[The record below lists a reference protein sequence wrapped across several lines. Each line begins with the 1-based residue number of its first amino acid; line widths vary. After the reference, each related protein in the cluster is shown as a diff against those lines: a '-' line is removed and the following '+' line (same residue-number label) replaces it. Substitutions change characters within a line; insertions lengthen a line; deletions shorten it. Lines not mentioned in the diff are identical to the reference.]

1 VVVSPPR
8 ARGTRALRSNA
19 PVLRSMPSAVV
30 QLPDRQLAALRDA
43 YRRAARA
50 RRLQLIAV
58 AALSLV
64 LIALSAI
71 QAEVDPKTFL
81 AKIGGFTSYFD
92 RMATLDSGLRVWTDP
107 ASWFW
112 SFKRSARLIG
122 ETVLMAYVGTLTGS
136 IVAFALNF
144 VASPNITGRAW
155 LVFAARR
162 LLEFCRTVP
171 DVVFALIFV
180 VAFGLGPFPGVLA
193 LAIHSAGA
201 LGKQF
206 FETTENIDMKPVEGL
221 RAVGASY
228 AQVIRY
234 AALPQVIASFASF
247 ALLRFEINVRG
258 ATVLGFVGAGGIG
271 QDLMEAIRK
280 FYYSDV
286 SAILVLII
294 AVVMTIDI
302 STQYLRGTLLSE
314 GR

>member
-1 VVVSPPR
+1 
-8 ARGTRALRSNA
+8 
-19 PVLRSMPSAVV
+19 MPGAVV
-30 QLPDRQLAALRDA
+30 LLPDRQLDALKEA
-43 YRRAARA
+43 YRRAAHS
-50 RRLQLIAV
+50 RRLQMVAG
-58 AALSLV
+58 AALLVV
-64 LIALSAI
+64 LIGLSAI

-92 RMATLDSGLRVWTDP
+92 RMATLDSGARVWTDP
-107 ASWFW
+107 AAWFW

-122 ETVLMAYVGTLTGS
+122 ETILMAYVGTLTGA

-144 VASPNITGRAW
+144 VASPNLTGRAW

-171 DVVFALIFV
+171 DIVFALIFV
-180 VAFGLGPFPGVLA
+180 VAYGLGPLPGVLA
-193 LAIHSAGA
+193 LALHTAGA

-221 RAVGASY
+221 RSVGASY
-228 AQVIRY
+228 VQTIRY
-234 AALPQVIASFASF
+234 AALPQVLASFASF
-247 ALLRFEINVRG
+247 TLLRFEINVRA

-302 STQYLRGTLLSE
+302 ATQYLRRALLTE
-314 GR
+314 HR

>member
-1 VVVSPPR
+1 
-8 ARGTRALRSNA
+8 
-19 PVLRSMPSAVV
+19 MPSAVV

-50 RRLQLIAV
+50 KRLQLFAGGAV
-58 AALSLV
+58 ALL
-64 LIALSAI
+64 LIVLSAI

-92 RMATLDSGLRVWTDP
+92 RMATLDSGARVWTDP
-107 ASWFW
+107 AAWFW

-122 ETVLMAYVGTLTGS
+122 ETILMAYVGTLTGA
-136 IVAFALNF
+136 IGAFALNF

-155 LVFAARR
+155 IVFAARR

-171 DVVFALIFV
+171 DIVFALIFV
-180 VAFGLGPFPGVLA
+180 VAFGLGPLPGVLA
-193 LAIHSAGA
+193 LALHSAGA

-206 FETTENIDMKPVEGL
+206 FETTENIDMMPVEGL

-234 AALPQVIASFASF
+234 AALPQVIASFATF

-286 SAILVLII
+286 SAILVMII

-302 STQYLRGTLLSE
+302 STQYLRRALLSE

>member
-1 VVVSPPR
+1 
-8 ARGTRALRSNA
+8 
-19 PVLRSMPSAVV
+19 MPGAVV
-30 QLPDRQLAALRDA
+30 LLPDRQLDVLKEA
-43 YRRAARA
+43 YGRAGRA
-50 RRLQLIAV
+50 RRLQMIAG
-58 AALSLV
+58 AALLVV
-64 LIALSAI
+64 LIGLSAI
-71 QAEVDPKTFL
+71 QAEVDPRTFL

-92 RMATLDSGLRVWTDP
+92 RMATLDSGARVWTDP
-107 ASWFW
+107 AAWFW

-122 ETVLMAYVGTLTGS
+122 ETILMAYVGTLTGA
-136 IVAFALNF
+136 VAAFTLNF
-144 VASPNITGRAW
+144 VASPNLTGRGW

-171 DVVFALIFV
+171 DIVLALIFV
-180 VAFGLGPFPGVLA
+180 VAFGLGPLPGVLA
-193 LAIHSAGA
+193 LALHTAGA

-206 FETTENIDMKPVEGL
+206 FETAENIDMKPVEGL

-234 AALPQVIASFASF
+234 AALPQVLASFVSF

-271 QDLMEAIRK
+271 QDLMEAIRE
-280 FYYSDV
+280 FHYSDV

-302 STQYLRGTLLSE
+302 STQYLRRALLTE
-314 GR
+314 GP

>member
-1 VVVSPPR
+1 
-8 ARGTRALRSNA
+8 
-19 PVLRSMPSAVV
+19 M
-30 QLPDRQLAALRDA
+30 
-43 YRRAARA
+43 
-50 RRLQLIAV
+50 
-58 AALSLV
+58 V
-64 LIALSAI
+64 LIGLSAI
-71 QAEVDPKTFL
+71 QAEVDLRTFF
-81 AKIGGFTSYFD
+81 AKIGEFASYFD
-92 RMATLDSGLRVWTDP
+92 RMATLDSGARVWTDP
-107 ASWFW
+107 AAWFW

-122 ETVLMAYVGTLTGS
+122 ETILMAYVGTLTGV

-144 VASPNITGRAW
+144 VASPNLTGRAW

-162 LLEFCRTVP
+162 TLEFCRTVP
-171 DVVFALIFV
+171 DIVFALIFV
-180 VAFGLGPFPGVLA
+180 VAFGLGPLPGVLA
-193 LAIHSAGA
+193 LALHTAGA

-228 AQVIRY
+228 TQVIRY
-234 AALPQVIASFASF
+234 AALPQVLASFASF

-302 STQYLRGTLLSE
+302 ATQYLRRALITE

>member
-1 VVVSPPR
+1 
-8 ARGTRALRSNA
+8 
-19 PVLRSMPSAVV
+19 MPGAVV
-30 QLPDRQLAALRDA
+30 LLPDRQLDPLKEA

-50 RRLQLIAV
+50 RRLQMIAG
-58 AALSLV
+58 AALLVV
-64 LIALSAI
+64 LIGLSAI

-81 AKIGGFTSYFD
+81 AKLGGFTSYFD
-92 RMATLDSGLRVWTDP
+92 RMATLDSGARVWTDP
-107 ASWFW
+107 AAWFW
-112 SFKRSARLIG
+112 SLKRSARLIG
-122 ETVLMAYVGTLTGS
+122 ETILMAYVGTLTGA
-136 IVAFALNF
+136 VAAFALNF
-144 VASPNITGRAW
+144 VASPNLTRRGW

-171 DVVFALIFV
+171 DIVFALIFV
-180 VAFGLGPFPGVLA
+180 VAFGLGPLPGVLA
-193 LAIHSAGA
+193 LALHTAGA

-221 RAVGASY
+221 RSVGASY

-234 AALPQVIASFASF
+234 AALPQVLASFASF

-302 STQYLRGTLLSE
+302 LTQYLRRALLSE

>member
-1 VVVSPPR
+1 
-8 ARGTRALRSNA
+8 
-19 PVLRSMPSAVV
+19 MPSAVV

-50 RRLQLIAV
+50 KQLQLFAGAAV
-58 AALSLV
+58 ALL
-64 LIALSAI
+64 LIVLSAI

-92 RMATLDSGLRVWTDP
+92 RMATLDSGTRVWTDP
-107 ASWFW
+107 AAWFW

-122 ETVLMAYVGTLTGS
+122 ETILMAYVGTLTGA
-136 IVAFALNF
+136 IVAVALNF

-171 DVVFALIFV
+171 DIVFALIFV
-180 VAFGLGPFPGVLA
+180 VAFGLGPLPGVLA

-228 AQVIRY
+228 AQVMRY
-234 AALPQVIASFASF
+234 AALPQVIASFATF

-286 SAILVLII
+286 SAILVMII

-302 STQYLRGTLLSE
+302 STQYLRRALLSE

>member
-1 VVVSPPR
+1 
-8 ARGTRALRSNA
+8 
-19 PVLRSMPSAVV
+19 MPGAVV
-30 QLPDRQLAALRDA
+30 LLPDRQLDPLKEA

-50 RRLQLIAV
+50 KRLQMIAG
-58 AALSLV
+58 AALLVV
-64 LIALSAI
+64 LIGLSAI

-81 AKIGGFTSYFD
+81 ARIGGFTSYFD
-92 RMATLDSGLRVWTDP
+92 RMATLDSGARVWTDR
-107 ASWFW
+107 AAWFW

-122 ETVLMAYVGTLTGS
+122 ETILMAYVGTLTGA
-136 IVAFALNF
+136 VAAFALNF
-144 VASPNITGRAW
+144 VASPNLTGRGW

-171 DVVFALIFV
+171 DIVFALIFV
-180 VAFGLGPFPGVLA
+180 VAFGLGPLPGVLA
-193 LAIHSAGA
+193 LALHTAGA

-206 FETTENIDMKPVEGL
+206 FETTENIDMKPVDGL
-221 RAVGASY
+221 RSVGASY
-228 AQVIRY
+228 VQVIRY
-234 AALPQVIASFASF
+234 AALPQVLASFASF

-294 AVVMTIDI
+294 AVVMMIDI
-302 STQYLRGTLLSE
+302 ATQYLRRALLSE

>member
-1 VVVSPPR
+1 
-8 ARGTRALRSNA
+8 
-19 PVLRSMPSAVV
+19 MPSAVV

-50 RRLQLIAV
+50 KQLQLFAGGAV
-58 AALSLV
+58 ALV
-64 LIALSAI
+64 LIVLSAI

-92 RMATLDSGLRVWTDP
+92 RMATLDSGARVWTDP
-107 ASWFW
+107 AAWFW

-122 ETVLMAYVGTLTGS
+122 ETILMAYVGTLTGA
-136 IVAFALNF
+136 IVA
-144 VASPNITGRAW
+144 
-155 LVFAARR
+155 
-162 LLEFCRTVP
+162 
-171 DVVFALIFV
+171 FALIFV
-180 VAFGLGPFPGVLA
+180 VAFGLGPLPGVLA

-221 RAVGASY
+221 RAVGATY
-228 AQVIRY
+228 VQTIRY
-234 AALPQVIASFASF
+234 AALPQVIASFATF

-286 SAILVLII
+286 SAILVMII

-302 STQYLRGTLLSE
+302 STQYLRRALLFE